1 MKNKKCLLVIMMLLG
16 ILTMSVPV
24 SAATPDVV
32 PKELQV
38 QEKETEQPVKSEDN
52 EKSEPI
58 TPDGNLT
65 LVDDFSG
72 KETEAK
78 QFITLVTKDGN
89 YFYLVI
95 DRDDEGKETV
105 HFLNQVDEADLFSLM
120 EDEEIEELGLEQ
132 EEQPIEEIIAE
143 EPEEIII
150 EESKPEEKKNPQ
162 VSTGVILSGMIA
174 VVGFLILA
182 AVKLIEI
189 KKADR
194 KESEKEEEDEEE
206 YYEFMDLE
214 QEMNGDGL
222 DEESI

>member
-16 ILTMSVPV
+16 IFTMSVPV
-24 SAATPDVV
+24 SAATPDVA

-105 HFLNQVDEADLFSLM
+105 HFLNQVDEADLLSLM
-120 EDEEIEELGLEQ
+120 EDEEIEELGLGQ

-150 EESKPEEKKNPQ
+150 EESKPEETKNPQ

-182 AVKLIEI
+182 AVKLMEI

>member
-1 MKNKKCLLVIMMLLG
+1 MKNKKGLLVIMMLLG

-24 SAATPDVV
+24 SAATPDEV

-38 QEKETEQPVKSEDN
+38 QEKETEQLVKDEDN

-105 HFLNQVDEADLFSLM
+105 HFLNQVDEADLLSLM
-120 EDEEIEELGLEQ
+120 EDEEIEELGLGQ

-182 AVKLIEI
+182 AVKLKEI
-189 KKADR
+189 KKNDR

>member
-1 MKNKKCLLVIMMLLG
+1 MKNKKGLLVIMMLLG

-24 SAATPDVV
+24 SAATPDEV

-38 QEKETEQPVKSEDN
+38 QEKETEQLVKDEDN

-105 HFLNQVDEADLFSLM
+105 HFLNQVDEADLLSLM
-120 EDEEIEELGLEQ
+120 EDEEIEELGLGQ

-182 AVKLIEI
+182 AVKLKEI
-189 KKADR
+189 KKNDR

-214 QEMNGDGL
+214 QEMNGEGL

>member
-24 SAATPDVV
+24 SAATPDVE

-38 QEKETEQPVKSEDN
+38 QEKETEQPVKNEDN
-52 EKSEPI
+52 EKSGPI

-105 HFLNQVDEADLFSLM
+105 HFLNQVDEADLLSLM
-120 EDEEIEELGLEQ
+120 EDEEIEELSLGQ
-132 EEQPIEEIIAE
+132 EEQPIEEIIDE

-182 AVKLIEI
+182 AVKLKEI
-189 KKADR
+189 KKNDR

-214 QEMNGDGL
+214 QEMNGEGL

>member
-1 MKNKKCLLVIMMLLG
+1 MKNKKGLLVIMMMLG

-24 SAATPDVV
+24 SAATPDEV

-38 QEKETEQPVKSEDN
+38 QEKETEQLVKNEDN

-105 HFLNQVDEADLFSLM
+105 HFLNQVDEADLLSLM
-120 EDEEIEELGLEQ
+120 EDEEIEELGLGQ

-182 AVKLIEI
+182 AVKLKEI
-189 KKADR
+189 KKNDR

-214 QEMNGDGL
+214 QEMNGEGL

>member
-1 MKNKKCLLVIMMLLG
+1 MKNKKGLLVIMMLLG

-24 SAATPDVV
+24 SAATPDGVL
-32 PKELQV
+32 KELQV

-105 HFLNQVDEADLFSLM
+105 HFLNQVDEADLLSLM
-120 EDEEIEELGLEQ
+120 EDEEIEELGLGQ
-132 EEQPIEEIIAE
+132 EEKPIEEIIAE

-150 EESKPEEKKNPQ
+150 EESEPEEKKNPQ

-182 AVKLIEI
+182 AVKLMEI

-214 QEMNGDGL
+214 QEMNGEGL

>member
-105 HFLNQVDEADLFSLM
+105 HFLNQVDEADLLSLM
-120 EDEEIEELGLEQ
+120 EDEEIEELGLGQ
-132 EEQPIEEIIAE
+132 EEKPIEEIIAE

-150 EESKPEEKKNPQ
+150 EESKPEETKNPQ

-182 AVKLIEI
+182 AVKLMEI

>member
-105 HFLNQVDEADLFSLM
+105 HFLNQVDEADLLSLM
-120 EDEEIEELGLEQ
+120 EDEEIEELGLGQ

-150 EESKPEEKKNPQ
+150 EESKPEETKNPQ

-174 VVGFLILA
+174 VVGLLILA

-194 KESEKEEEDEEE
+194 KESENEEEDEEE

-214 QEMNGDGL
+214 QEMNGEGL

>member
-16 ILTMSVPV
+16 IFTMSVPV
-24 SAATPDVV
+24 SAATPDVA

-105 HFLNQVDEADLFSLM
+105 HFLNQVDEADLLSLM
-120 EDEEIEELGLEQ
+120 EDEESEELGLGQ

>member
-16 ILTMSVPV
+16 ILTMSAPV
-24 SAATPDVV
+24 SAATPDEV

-38 QEKETEQPVKSEDN
+38 QEKETEQLVKNEDN

-105 HFLNQVDEADLFSLM
+105 HFLNQVDEADLLSLM
-120 EDEEIEELGLEQ
+120 EDEEIEELGLGQ

-182 AVKLIEI
+182 AVKLKEI
-189 KKADR
+189 KKNDR

-214 QEMNGDGL
+214 QEMNGEGL

>member
-1 MKNKKCLLVIMMLLG
+1 MKNKKGLLVITMLIG

-24 SAATPDVV
+24 AAATPDVA
-32 PKELQV
+32 
-38 QEKETEQPVKSEDN
+38 
-52 EKSEPI
+52 PI

-89 YFYLVI
+89 YFYLII

-105 HFLNQVDEADLFSLM
+105 HFLNQVDEADLLALM
-120 EDEEIEELGLEQ
+120 EDEEIEELGLGQ
-132 EEQPIEEIIAE
+132 EEIPIEEIIVQ
-143 EPEEIII
+143 EPEEIIT
-150 EESKPEEKKNPQ
+150 EETEAEKTKNPP
-162 VSTGVILSGMIA
+162 VSTGVIISGTIA

-182 AVKLIEI
+182 AVKLKEI
-189 KKADR
+189 KKNDR
-194 KESEKEEEDEEE
+194 KESEKEEDEEE

-214 QEMNGDGL
+214 QEMNGECL
-222 DEESI
+222 DEEQR

>member
-32 PKELQV
+32 SKELQV
-38 QEKETEQPVKSEDN
+38 KEKETEEPVKSEDN

-120 EDEEIEELGLEQ
+120 EDEEIEELGLGQ

-182 AVKLIEI
+182 AVKLKEI
-189 KKADR
+189 KKNDR

-214 QEMNGDGL
+214 QEMNGEGL

>member
-32 PKELQV
+32 SKELQV
-38 QEKETEQPVKSEDN
+38 KEKETEEPVKSEDN

-105 HFLNQVDEADLFSLM
+105 HFLNQVDEADLLSLM
-120 EDEEIEELGLEQ
+120 EDEEIEELGLGQ

-182 AVKLIEI
+182 AVKLKEI
-189 KKADR
+189 KKNDR

-214 QEMNGDGL
+214 QEMNGEGL

>member
-32 PKELQV
+32 LKELQV

-95 DRDDEGKETV
+95 DRDDEGEKTV
-105 HFLNQVDEADLFSLM
+105 HFLNQVDEADLLALM
-120 EDEEIEELGLEQ
+120 EDEEVESLGLK
-132 EEQPIEEIIAE
+132 EETPIEEVIME
-143 EPEEIII
+143 EPEEI
-150 EESKPEEKKNPQ
+150 KNPKI
-162 VSTGVILSGMIA
+162 STGAIISGMIA
-174 VVGFLILA
+174 VVGCLIMA
-182 AVKLIEI
+182 AVKLREM
-189 KKADR
+189 KKIDQ
-194 KESEKEEEDEEE
+194 KEKEESEDEEE

-214 QEMNGDGL
+214 QEMNGEGL
-222 DEESI
+222 DEEESI

>member
-16 ILTMSVPV
+16 IFTMSVPV
-24 SAATPDVV
+24 SAATPDVA

-105 HFLNQVDEADLFSLM
+105 HFLNQVDEADLLSLM
-120 EDEEIEELGLEQ
+120 EDEEIEELGFGQ

-150 EESKPEEKKNPQ
+150 EESNPEEKKNPQ

-174 VVGFLILA
+174 VVGFLVLA
-182 AVKLIEI
+182 AVKLKEI
-189 KKADR
+189 KKLTARNLKKKR
-194 KESEKEEEDEEE
+194 KTKKNTTSSWTWNRK
-206 YYEFMDLE
+206 
-214 QEMNGDGL
+214 
-222 DEESI
+222 

>member
-1 MKNKKCLLVIMMLLG
+1 MKNKKGLLVIMMLLG

-24 SAATPDVV
+24 SAATPDVA

-38 QEKETEQPVKSEDN
+38 QEKETEQHVKNEDN

-105 HFLNQVDEADLFSLM
+105 HFLNQVDEADLLSLM
-120 EDEEIEELGLEQ
+120 EDEEIEELGFEQ

-150 EESKPEEKKNPQ
+150 EESNPEEKKNPQ

-174 VVGFLILA
+174 VVGFLVLA
-182 AVKLIEI
+182 AVKLKEI
-189 KKADR
+189 KKNDR

>member
-1 MKNKKCLLVIMMLLG
+1 MKNKKGLLVIMMLLG

-32 PKELQV
+32 PKELQI
-38 QEKETEQPVKSEDN
+38 QEKETEQPAKSEDN

-105 HFLNQVDEADLFSLM
+105 HFLNQVDEADLLSLM
-120 EDEEIEELGLEQ
+120 EDEEIEELGLGQ

-182 AVKLIEI
+182 AVKLKEI
-189 KKADR
+189 KKNDR

-214 QEMNGDGL
+214 QEMNGEGL

>member
-1 MKNKKCLLVIMMLLG
+1 MKNKKTLLVLTMLLG
-16 ILTMSVPV
+16 ILTMSMPV
-24 SAATPDVV
+24 SAATPDAV
-32 PKELQV
+32 PEPLQE
-38 QEKETEQPVKSEDN
+38 QDKET
-52 EKSEPI
+52 EPI

-105 HFLNQVDEADLFSLM
+105 HFLNQVDESDLLALM
-120 EDEEIEELGLEQ
+120 EDEEIESLGLEP
-132 EEQPIEEIIAE
+132 EEGPL
-143 EPEEIII
+143 EEIII
-150 EESKPEEKKNPQ
+150 EEPEEVIVEEPAEDTKNPKIP
-162 VSTGVILSGMIA
+162 TGAIISGLIA

-182 AVKLIEI
+182 AVKLKEM
-189 KKADR
+189 KKTDR
-194 KESEKEEEDEEE
+194 KESEKEEDEEE

-214 QEMNGDGL
+214 QEINGEGL
-222 DEESI
+222 DEEDSI

>member
-105 HFLNQVDEADLFSLM
+105 HFLNQVDEADLLSLM
-120 EDEEIEELGLEQ
+120 EDEEIVGLGQ
-132 EEQPIEEIIAE
+132 EEQPIEEVIVE

-150 EESKPEEKKNPQ
+150 EESEPEEKKNPQ

-182 AVKLIEI
+182 AVKLKEI
-189 KKADR
+189 KKNDR

>member
-24 SAATPDVV
+24 SAATPNVV

-38 QEKETEQPVKSEDN
+38 QEKETEQPVKNEDN
-52 EKSEPI
+52 EKSESI

-72 KETEAK
+72 KETEEK

-105 HFLNQVDEADLFSLM
+105 HFLNQVDEADLLSLM
-120 EDEEIEELGLEQ
+120 EDEEIEELGLGE
-132 EEQPIEEIIAE
+132 EEQLIEKVIAE

-150 EESKPEEKKNPQ
+150 EESKPEETKNPQ

-194 KESEKEEEDEEE
+194 KGSEKEEEDEEE

>member
-1 MKNKKCLLVIMMLLG
+1 MKNKKGLLVIMMMLG

-24 SAATPDVV
+24 SAATPDEV

-38 QEKETEQPVKSEDN
+38 QEKETEQLVKNEDN

-105 HFLNQVDEADLFSLM
+105 HFLNQVDEADLLSLM
-120 EDEEIEELGLEQ
+120 EDEEIEELSLGQ
-132 EEQPIEEIIAE
+132 EEQPIEEIIDE

-182 AVKLIEI
+182 AVKLKEI
-189 KKADR
+189 KKNDR

>member
-32 PKELQV
+32 LKELQV

-105 HFLNQVDEADLFSLM
+105 HFLNQVDEADLLSLM
-120 EDEEIEELGLEQ
+120 EDEEIEELGLGQ

-214 QEMNGDGL
+214 QEMNGEGL

>member
-1 MKNKKCLLVIMMLLG
+1 MKNKKGLLVIMMMLG

-24 SAATPDVV
+24 SAATPDEV

-38 QEKETEQPVKSEDN
+38 QEKETEQLVKDEDN

-105 HFLNQVDEADLFSLM
+105 HFLNQVDEADLLSLM
-120 EDEEIEELGLEQ
+120 EDEEIEELGLGQ

-182 AVKLIEI
+182 AVKLKEI
-189 KKADR
+189 KKNDR

>member
-38 QEKETEQPVKSEDN
+38 QEKETEQPVKKEDN

-105 HFLNQVDEADLFSLM
+105 HFLNQVDEADLLSLM
-120 EDEEIEELGLEQ
+120 EDEEIEELGYGQ

-182 AVKLIEI
+182 AVKLKEI
-189 KKADR
+189 KKNDR

-222 DEESI
+222 DE

>member
-1 MKNKKCLLVIMMLLG
+1 MKNRKSLLVIMMFLC
-16 ILTMSVPV
+16 ILTVSVPV

-105 HFLNQVDEADLFSLM
+105 HFLNQVDEADLLSLM
-120 EDEEIEELGLEQ
+120 EDEEIEELGLGQ
-132 EEQPIEEIIAE
+132 EEKPIEEIIAE

-174 VVGFLILA
+174 VVGFLVLA
-182 AVKLIEI
+182 AVKLKEI
-189 KKADR
+189 KKNDR